1 METMTA
7 SAAFG
12 VYILTYPGDFHLS
25 VVLVQS
31 IQKVSPSI
39 PIMVIPGE
47 GFDREDHP
55 FHVPIMPE
63 PPGRFWPQIGH
74 QDRKVWAF
82 QGPFEKFLYLDAD
95 TICTKSLDHL
105 SARISRQQGDFLY
118 VQCDQQGWRAAVE
131 DPCHPQ
137 HDGCVRN
144 AQWTVGTGPLQD
156 FDPEYDFLARRPF
169 NSGVFASRRLAITES
184 DFEALNHAERKFYHD
199 YFDQEAWTWKS
210 SDLFFRDQGRLNY
223 LAVKLNIPA
232 FPLTPD
238 LICRSGGSATVVSF
252 DEVERGTCTFHVVHW
267 TGVAPNPS
275 FFCSMPLFRLYAL
288 VVALVGRREGLEFAP
303 GYEWLPERV
312 GFSLWRHYYEKLFG
326 PLRLRDRLTWSR
338 RELKRLYRRSF
349 EHITRSILGDRQT
362 T

>member
-1 METMTA
+1 MFSAISKAGAPRSKILAIRNTT
-7 SAAFG
+7 AAFETRSG
-12 VYILTYPGDFHLS
+12 PSAPGRSKNLILNTISLRGGL
-25 VVLVQS
+25 
-31 IQKVSPSI
+31 SI
-39 PIMVIPGE
+39 PV
-47 GFDREDHP
+47 
-55 FHVPIMPE
+55 
-63 PPGRFWPQIGH
+63 
-74 QDRKVWAF
+74 
-82 QGPFEKFLYLDAD
+82 
-95 TICTKSLDHL
+95 S
-105 SARISRQQGDFLY
+105 SR
-118 VQCDQQGWRAAVE
+118 V
-131 DPCHPQ
+131 
-137 HDGCVRN
+137 
-144 AQWTVGTGPLQD
+144 
-156 FDPEYDFLARRPF
+156 
-169 NSGVFASRRLAITES
+169 RRLAITEL

-199 YFDQEAWTWKS
+199 YLNQEAWTWKS

-232 FPLTPD
+232 FPLAPD

-288 VVALVGRREGLEFAP
+288 VVALVGRSEGLEFAP

-349 EHITRSILGDRQT
+349 KHITRSILGDRQT